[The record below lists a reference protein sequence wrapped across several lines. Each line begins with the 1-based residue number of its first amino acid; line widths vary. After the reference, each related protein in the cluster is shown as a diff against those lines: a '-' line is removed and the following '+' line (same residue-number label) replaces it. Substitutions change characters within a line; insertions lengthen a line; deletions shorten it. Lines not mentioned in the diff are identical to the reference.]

1 MKVFR
6 YFLES
11 INACKKIQSNFRTKK
26 KHIVNWSVTVSLR
39 LFSGVYVR
47 KYIIILIKTIYLILK
62 NNIILIMLMKLKK
75 KDRKNRNVMKVLR
88 YFMERMWKKI
98 RLYYHNVIK
107 PRKEKLKINS
117 SSDNI

>member
-1 MKVFR
+1 
-6 YFLES
+6 
-11 INACKKIQSNFRTKK
+11 
-26 KHIVNWSVTVSLR
+26 
-39 LFSGVYVR
+39 
-47 KYIIILIKTIYLILK
+47 
-62 NNIILIMLMKLKK
+62 MLMKLKK